1 MDQEL
6 WDTVSPA
13 YRIKLQERAIQELK
27 PNVVLTPQNHFI
39 ISKYL
44 DAENVCCER
53 CEERV
58 PHFMI
63 YSPDDKMNF
72 MGSSLEDT
80 YSIMDEMFIE
90 EWCCAWCIVDVK
102 DDKQRKLLKQR
113 TELLEKREPYL
124 GMPTLEYDEIIE
136 GLEVKIVEIERQLMR
151 TCDECG
157 GEIAPDIEGEW
168 LSPPENG
175 WCAEELDGC
184 EVFQ

>member
-6 WDTVSPA
+6 WETLSPA

-39 ISKYL
+39 ICKNL
-44 DAENVCCER
+44 DFDPTCCER

-58 PHFMI
+58 NAHMT
-63 YSPDDKMNF
+63 YSPDDEMNF
-72 MGSSLEDT
+72 MGSPLEDT
-80 YSIMDEMFIE
+80 YSTMADMYIE
-90 EWCCAWCIVDVK
+90 DFCCAWCIVEK
-102 DDKQRKLLKQR
+102 QDDKQRKLLKQR

-136 GLEVKIVEIERQLMR
+136 GLEDKIVQIERQLMR